1 MILTHPL
8 GAGGI
13 ENHAAKNNNED
24 VKLEYL
30 MLVGADS
37 PSSTAMKKELV
48 RDDGRLGGIS

>member
-1 MILTHPL
+1 MISTHPL

-24 VKLEYL
+24 AKLEYL